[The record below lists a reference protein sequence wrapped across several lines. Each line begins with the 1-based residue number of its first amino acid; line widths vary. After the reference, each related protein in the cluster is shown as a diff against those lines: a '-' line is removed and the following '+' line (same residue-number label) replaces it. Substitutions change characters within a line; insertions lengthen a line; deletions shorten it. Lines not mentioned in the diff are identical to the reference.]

1 MLLLIES
8 PMYTRTSKRPI
19 LGIQL
24 GMRLET
30 AVTGVL
36 RCGSMPFVAR
46 VREARQPFLDWLI
59 PLMLLKTS
67 QSFVF

>member
-8 PMYTRTSKRPI
+8 PMYTRTSKDLS

-46 VREARQPFLDWLI
+46 YAKRGSPFWI
-59 PLMLLKTS
+59 GSFPLMCPYPS
-67 QSFVF
+67 QSFCP